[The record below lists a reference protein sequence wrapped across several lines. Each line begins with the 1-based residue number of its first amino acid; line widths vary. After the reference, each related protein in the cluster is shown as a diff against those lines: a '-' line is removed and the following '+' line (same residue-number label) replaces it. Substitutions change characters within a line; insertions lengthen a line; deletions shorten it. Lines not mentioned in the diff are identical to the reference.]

1 LKTASDDASTL
12 ASAREY
18 SERADLPDGESTA
31 STGIDDTEFDF
42 DFEIINT
49 AAYRKVF
56 NVVRRMISGK
66 RVEIQELQ
74 LPILP
79 EIPQT
84 DPLLPF
90 HTMSSMTEVPAD
102 QGYKFTF
109 SPTTT
114 LSQNLRSEH
123 MSSDNFIDSESGID
137 ASQQK
142 HPHFETQKI
151 ETQNHPKP
159 PREGRIVQFG
169 DYVLGQTLGKG
180 QKSKVKLA
188 WKRGDTHRVVVKLVR
203 CKEDPMLLPKIYREA
218 SILRD
223 LAHPNVVR
231 LHEMIETEK
240 HLAFVLDHASGGEL
254 EAYIATHRYLKDNV
268 ARRLFAQVVSGIGYL
283 HRKGI
288 LHLALSCKK
297 VLLDSNR
304 NAVVTGFS
312 HANTFNPQDELS
324 AEEEFS
330 ISNESFVHEH
340 RLDRQNE
347 YGHMRGDLMLDRL
360 EQPYYSAPEG
370 TLFHSYAG
378 RKADVW
384 SCGIILVSAH
394 WTLSACTNV
403 IKYFMLAGYLPFA
416 DDPANPEGDNAQLRI
431 SYILTIP
438 LVFPEYVTP
447 HARDL
452 LRRVLVPRAER
463 RADLFEIAR
472 HSWLAEYHH
481 VFSHI
486 LPNSGESSG

>member
-1 LKTASDDASTL
+1 M

-18 SERADLPDGESTA
+18 NERTDLPDSQSTA

-56 NVVRRMISGK
+56 NVARRRMISGE
-66 RVEIQELQ
+66 RVEIQEPQ
-74 LPILP
+74 LPTLP

-90 HTMSSMTEVPAD
+90 HTMSSMTEVPVN

-109 SPTTT
+109 SPPTT
-114 LSQNLRSEH
+114 LSQNLKSEH
-123 MSSDNFIDSESGID
+123 MSSDNFVDSKSGLD
-137 ASQQK
+137 VPQQK
-142 HPHFETQKI
+142 HPHFETHKN

-159 PREGRIVQFG
+159 PRERKILQLG
-169 DYVLGQTLGKG
+169 DYVLGETLGGG

-188 WKRGDTHRVVVKLVR
+188 WKSGDTCRVAVKLVR
-203 CKEDPMLLPKIYREA
+203 RKAIEEDPGLLPKIYQEV
-218 SILRD
+218 SILGE
-223 LAHPNVVR
+223 LAHVHVIR
-231 LHEMIETEK
+231 LHELVETDK
-240 HLAFVLDHASGGEL
+240 CFGLVLEYLSGGEL
-254 EAYIATHRYLKDNV
+254 EAYIATNRYLKDHA

-288 LHLALSCKK
+288 LHLSLSCKK
-297 VLLDSNR
+297 VLLDAHR

-324 AEEEFS
+324 AEEEFN
-330 ISNESFVHEH
+330 ISNEIFVRER

-360 EQPYYSAPEG
+360 QQPYYSAPEG
-370 TLFHSYAG
+370 TLLYSYAG

-394 WTLSACTNV
+394 
-403 IKYFMLAGYLPFA
+403 
-416 DDPANPEGDNAQLRI
+416 
-431 SYILTIP
+431 
-438 LVFPEYVTP
+438 
-447 HARDL
+447 
-452 LRRVLVPRAER
+452 
-463 RADLFEIAR
+463 
-472 HSWLAEYHH
+472 
-481 VFSHI
+481 
-486 LPNSGESSG
+486 